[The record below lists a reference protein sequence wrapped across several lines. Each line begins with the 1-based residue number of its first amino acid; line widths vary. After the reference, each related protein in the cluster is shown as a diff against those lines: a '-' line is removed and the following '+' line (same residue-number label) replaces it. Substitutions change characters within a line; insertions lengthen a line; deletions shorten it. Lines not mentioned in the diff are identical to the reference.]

1 MRLLLVE
8 DDVLL
13 AQGLLKALD
22 QMGYRVEH
30 CTTGSQA
37 ILALTHSEFDMVLLD
52 MGLPDGLALS
62 VIKRLRSS
70 GSTTPILVLTA
81 FDHLET
87 KIEALNLGADDY
99 VLKPC
104 DVREIEARIRVLLRR
119 KGQMRSDTLT
129 IGALSL
135 DLQTWECTYHG
146 QLITLTRREFVLLK
160 YFMSHPGKILS
171 RQQLDEVNAGWQG
184 ETESNSVE
192 VHIHNIRKKISR
204 HLIRNVR
211 GVGYLLSN
219 PDEN

>member
-8 DDVLL
+8 DDTLL
-13 AQGLLKALD
+13 AQGLMKALER
-22 QMGYRVEH
+22 MGYRIEH
-30 CTTGSQA
+30 CLTGAQA
-37 ILALTHSEFDMVLLD
+37 LFSLEHSEFDIVLLD
-52 MGLPDGLALS
+52 LGLPDGLALS
-62 VIKRLRSS
+62 VIKRLRAS
-70 GSTTPILVLTA
+70 GSSTPILVLTG

-87 KIEALNLGADDY
+87 KLEALNLGADDY

-119 KGQMRSDTLT
+119 KGQMRSDTLSV
-129 IGALSL
+129 GELSL
-135 DLQTWECTYHG
+135 NLQNWECVYH
-146 QLITLTRREFVLLK
+146 QHPVSLTRREFLLLK
-160 YFMSHPGKILS
+160 EFLLHPGKILS
-171 RQQLDEVNAGWQG
+171 RQHLEEINAGWQG

-219 PDEN
+219 PDES